1 MKKYKKYDNQELLSL
16 VSGDDKV
23 AFTELYNRFWQPLFA
38 IAVNRTTERETAEDI
53 VHDVFAGLWA
63 NRSKIKIESLEN
75 YLAVSVK
82 YAVFSKIKRLVRER
96 ELKQHLEGA
105 IVVEMKVEEALH
117 YKRIL
122 ELVNQEVERLPE
134 KCRLIF
140 KYSREAGMPV
150 KEIAAQMNISPKTV
164 ENQLTK
170 AIRQLRLATRSFFH
184 SFFL

>member
-1 MKKYKKYDNQELLSL
+1 MKNYEKYNNQELLHL

-38 IAVNRTTERETAEDI
+38 IAINRTKERETAEDV

-63 NRSKIKIESLEN
+63 NRTKIHIESLEN
-75 YLAVSVK
+75 YLAVAVK
-82 YAVFSKIKRLVRER
+82 YAVLTKIKKKVRER
-96 ELKQHLEGA
+96 EFQQITEGA
-105 IVVEMKVEEALH
+105 CVIEMPILETLH

-122 ELVNQEVERLPE
+122 EIVKEEVEHLPE

-150 KEIAAQMNISPKTV
+150 KQIATELNISPKTV
-164 ENQLTK
+164 ENQLAK
-170 AIRQLRLATRSFFH
+170 AIRQLRLATRSFLQ
-184 SFFL
+184 SILP